1 LNKGVRFTQSARKHR
16 VGRAH
21 AMYVLNLYDFQED
34 PEDPTRLRWLGSDV
48 NGRELEIIGID
59 LDEYLLVI
67 HVMPTRRVKNY
78 GNKEK

>member
-1 LNKGVRFTQSARKHR
+1 MNKGVRFAQSTRKHR
-16 VGRAH
+16 VGKAH
-21 AMYVLNLYDFQED
+21 ALYVMNLYDFEED
-34 PEDPTRLRWLGSDV
+34 PEDSSRLRWLGNDV
-48 NGRELEIIGID
+48 NGRELEIVAID